1 MFNRIIQT
9 IAATTIL
16 ASTAIAAGPTLA
28 HHQPTNC
35 EVTYEL
41 GEGTVFADGEL
52 DAHGQCF
59 ALPVSELT
67 DGSSNG
73 FEKFLARAIHMGTKD
88 DYDNAIVNAVRAYE
102 AADDDT
108 EKIVAFQVM
117 YAAEQANSGGGY
129 TAWVKYTGERHPLD

>member
-1 MFNRIIQT
+1 VFNRIIQT
-9 IAATTIL
+9 IAAATIL
-16 ASTAIAAGPTLA
+16 ASATLAAAPSLA
-28 HHQPTNC
+28 HHREVQC
-35 EVTYEL
+35 QVTYEL
-41 GEGTVFADGEL
+41 GEGKVYADGEL

-73 FEKFLARAIHMGTKD
+73 FEKFLAKAIQMGIKD

-102 AADDDT
+102 AADDHT

-117 YAAEQANSGGGY
+117 YAAKQAKSGGGY
-129 TAWVKYTGERHPLD
+129 TAWVRYTGERHPLD